1 MNAAQVVAGLGWSA
15 GATLVNAVGQ
25 VVFLAVLVRLLD
37 PATFGLL
44 AMASIALRFSAFF
57 AQLGFAQ
64 ALIQKPDLRPADQTA
79 ALVMAL
85 ALGLAFYA
93 VTALAAPAFA
103 AYFRAPELVGVLVV
117 LAVSLPLGAVGGLPM
132 ALLRRAGRFKRIAFI
147 ETLSFV
153 LGYGAVGMA
162 CASGGMGVW
171 SLVAAA
177 LAQHVLTL
185 ALGFISARYAVAW
198 PLQRASFRHL
208 WSFGATYSLVGF
220 LEFLS
225 ANLESL
231 FLGRVYGPAPLGMFN
246 RAVALVHLPVEQAV
260 TAVNK
265 VLFPALASM
274 QGDRSRLADG
284 FEMLLLGVGLLST
297 ALACGIAAAAPDV
310 VALLLGP
317 KWADASPLVAVVAFA
332 APPLFMYVACGVTLD
347 SMGALR
353 AKLKLQ
359 LVTLL
364 AKVALVVG
372 LAQVAGVPGVA
383 LAVVLAEALRLTLG
397 MRVVSVRLALGPWRG
412 PRLMAVFLIE
422 GALVFGAV
430 HLAAATAAAAGWAV
444 PWRVAFETLA
454 GLCTVG
460 AGALLLLVLY
470 PTYAPLQRFESV
482 RRWHGFA
489 LQSLPRRRSHP

>member
-25 VVFLAVLVRLLD
+25 FVFLAVLARLLD

-44 AMASIALRFSAFF
+44 AMAGIALRFSSFF

-64 ALIQKPDLRPADQTA
+64 ALIQKPELRPADHTA

-93 VTALAAPAFA
+93 VTVVAAPAFA

-147 ETLSFV
+147 EVLSFM

-162 CASGGMGVW
+162 CASNGMGVW
-171 SLVAAA
+171 SLVVAA
-177 LAQHVLTL
+177 LAQHGLTL
-185 ALGFISARYAVAW
+185 VLGFTCARYTLAW
-198 PLQRASFRHL
+198 PLQRASLRHL
-208 WSFGATYSLVGF
+208 WGFGATYSLVGF

-225 ANLESL
+225 ANVESL
-231 FLGRVYGPAPLGMFN
+231 FLGRVFGTAALGTFN
-246 RAVALVHLPVEQAV
+246 RAVALVNLPVEQAV

-274 QGDRSRLADG
+274 QNDRSRLADG

-317 KWADASPLVAVVAFA
+317 KWADAAPLVAIVAFA

-353 AKLKLQ
+353 SKLKLQ
-359 LVTLL
+359 FVTLAAKL
-364 AKVALVVG
+364 ALMVG

-383 LAVVLAEALRLTLG
+383 LAVVVAEALRLAMGL
-397 MRVVSVRLALGPWRG
+397 RVVSKRLALGRWRCL
-412 PRLMAVFLIE
+412 RLVAVFLIE
-422 GALVFGAV
+422 GGLVFGAV
-430 HLAAATAAAAGWAV
+430 HLAAAAATAAGWTV

-454 GLCTVG
+454 GLCTFC
-460 AGALLLLVLY
+460 AGALVLLARY
-470 PTYAPLQRFESV
+470 PAYAPLQRFDTV

-489 LQSLPRRRSHP
+489 LQRLPQRRSHP